1 MRRIWVENF
10 DIVAFSS
17 GITMPLDFNASV
29 DGRAV
34 TAEYDLRKH
43 AAKPVHRTTQKI
55 PAVSK
60 LCALRGDK
68 PLVLRQCQKF
78 WDTVLA

>member
-17 GITMPLDFNASV
+17 EITMPSDFNASV

-34 TAEYDLRKH
+34 TAEYEVSPK
-43 AAKPVHRTTQKI
+43 
-55 PAVSK
+55 AV
-60 LCALRGDK
+60 AEPRRGF
-68 PLVLRQCQKF
+68 PRSRNSAPSAVLNHLISDSARNFGIRC
-78 WDTVLA
+78 